1 MLEKITKL
9 SCNDYP
15 PKLTV
20 NVNTLP
26 FSHRLSEVKNMHLH
40 CNHHLPL
47 HAHRSLFSFLFIE
60 NIFKNI
66 YERIFTM
73 TFTNL
78 SVVPHS
84 LLVYETLL
92 SRKNG
97 SAQEK
102 QYYERLRK
110 GFLGE
115 IRLAKLVTEGNFEKI
130 LPLYNCLFEVDGAE
144 FQIDCLLITS
154 DMIFLLEVK
163 NYARDY
169 YIENNKLFNFETKK
183 EIYNPITQ
191 LERTEYL
198 FKKLLDEMR
207 INIQVQ
213 PYVVFINPEF
223 MVYGATP
230 RLPMIFPPQV
240 RRFLQKVNAN
250 ASVLTNH
257 TGRLLS
263 RLKEKRKERS
273 SYKRLP
279 KYDISQLKR
288 GVFCERCYAELE
300 RENQYTLIC
309 SHCQKKYSLDDAIL
323 FAVAQFHLLF
333 PMEKITRKSVN
344 DWCGGTASKS
354 YVSDFLQR
362 ELNHVKRGPYSYSE
376 FKNKNEHIS
385 ILLRNYKD
393 MT

>member
-1 MLEKITKL
+1 MKG
-9 SCNDYP
+9 
-15 PKLTV
+15 
-20 NVNTLP
+20 
-26 FSHRLSEVKNMHLH
+26 F
-40 CNHHLPL
+40 
-47 HAHRSLFSFLFIE
+47 
-60 NIFKNI
+60 
-66 YERIFTM
+66 FTM
-73 TFTNL
+73 TFTHL

-92 SRKNG
+92 SRKDG

-110 GFLGE
+110 GFIGE
-115 IRLAKLVTEGNFEKI
+115 KRLAEFVAAGNFEKI
-130 LPLYNCLFEVDGAE
+130 LPLYNCLFEIEGAE
-144 FQIDCLLITS
+144 FQIDSLLITA

-163 NYARDY
+163 NYSRDY

-198 FKKLLDEMR
+198 LKKLLDEMR

-213 PYVVFINPEF
+213 PYVLFINPEF

-250 ASVLTNH
+250 ATAPTDH
-257 TGRLLS
+257 TRRLLN
-263 RLKEKRKERS
+263 RLEKKRKEKS
-273 SYKRLP
+273 SYERIP
-279 KYDISQLKR
+279 EYDLSQLKR
-288 GVFCERCYAELE
+288 GVFCERCFAELV
-300 RENQYTLIC
+300 RENQYTLFC
-309 SHCQKKYSLDDAIL
+309 SDCQKKYLLDDAIL

-333 PMEKITRKSVN
+333 PRKKITTKSVKN
-344 DWCGGTASKS
+344 WCGGTASRS
-354 YVSDFLQR
+354 YISDFLQR
-362 ELNHVKRGPYSYSE
+362 KLNHVKRGPYSYSE
-376 FKNKNEHIS
+376 FKSKNEHIS

-393 MT
+393 IT